1 MNTAGKGAAPAAI
14 SEDAQQQAAEWL
26 TLLMSGEA
34 GETELAAW
42 QRWRDADAEHA
53 RAWQHIEAVSQR
65 LGGVYRDGAQRTA
78 AAQALASAGPRASGK
93 RRQLLVWLGVAA
105 GGGMLAAQTD
115 AWDGVRALRA
125 DYRTATGER
134 RWVALDDGSKIQLNS
149 ASAFDA
155 TFSAERRLVH
165 LHRGEMLVNT
175 GVDDRPLWVQTRDGY
190 LRALGSRFLVREEAQ
205 GTLLAVQQ
213 GAVALFANSREA
225 NARHVLKPGE
235 QMLFDHTG
243 IHAPIANG
251 LDPWGWSD
259 GVISAHNMRLD
270 DFLSELSRYRN
281 GLLRCSEAVAGLRV
295 SGTYQLNDT
304 DQVLSLVA
312 QSLPVDVTYRSRYWV
327 TVSPRV

>member
-1 MNTAGKGAAPAAI
+1 MPNSDPRLVDQAIQWMIKLRFNVADDASTAAFDRWLHTSAEHRQVWQRVATMNDDFNQLPAQVGRHALQGARQRISRREGLKLLGLVAGAAG
-14 SEDAQQQAAEWL
+14 L
-26 TLLMSGEA
+26 T
-34 GETELAAW
+34 
-42 QRWRDADAEHA
+42 
-53 RAWQHIEAVSQR
+53 
-65 LGGVYRDGAQRTA
+65 
-78 AAQALASAGPRASGK
+78 
-93 RRQLLVWLGVAA
+93 WLGRDYTPLP
-105 GGGMLAAQTD
+105 GLM
-115 AWDGVRALRA
+115 A

-235 QMLFDHTG
+235 QVLFDHTG

>member
-1 MNTAGKGAAPAAI
+1 MPNSDPRLVDQAIQWMIKLRFNVADDASTAAFDRWLHTSAEHQQVWQRVATMNDDFNQLPAQVGRHALQGARQRISRREGLKLLGLVAGAAG
-14 SEDAQQQAAEWL
+14 L
-26 TLLMSGEA
+26 T
-34 GETELAAW
+34 
-42 QRWRDADAEHA
+42 
-53 RAWQHIEAVSQR
+53 
-65 LGGVYRDGAQRTA
+65 
-78 AAQALASAGPRASGK
+78 
-93 RRQLLVWLGVAA
+93 WLGRDYTPLP
-105 GGGMLAAQTD
+105 GLM
-115 AWDGVRALRA
+115 A

-225 NARHVLKPGE
+225 NARQVLKPGE
-235 QMLFDHTG
+235 QVLFDHTG

>member
-1 MNTAGKGAAPAAI
+1 MPNSDPRLVDQAIQWMIKLRFNVADDASTAAFDRWLHTSAEHQQVWQRVATMNDDFNQLPAQVGRHALQGARQRISRREGLKLLGLVAGAAG
-14 SEDAQQQAAEWL
+14 L
-26 TLLMSGEA
+26 T
-34 GETELAAW
+34 
-42 QRWRDADAEHA
+42 
-53 RAWQHIEAVSQR
+53 
-65 LGGVYRDGAQRTA
+65 
-78 AAQALASAGPRASGK
+78 
-93 RRQLLVWLGVAA
+93 WLGRDYTPLP
-105 GGGMLAAQTD
+105 GLM
-115 AWDGVRALRA
+115 A

-235 QMLFDHTG
+235 QVLFDHIG

>member
-1 MNTAGKGAAPAAI
+1 MPNSDPRLVDQAIQWMIKLRFNVADDASTAAFDRWLHTSAEHQQVWQRVATMNDDFNQLPAQVGRHALQGARQRISRREGLKLLGLVAGAAG
-14 SEDAQQQAAEWL
+14 L
-26 TLLMSGEA
+26 T
-34 GETELAAW
+34 
-42 QRWRDADAEHA
+42 
-53 RAWQHIEAVSQR
+53 
-65 LGGVYRDGAQRTA
+65 
-78 AAQALASAGPRASGK
+78 
-93 RRQLLVWLGVAA
+93 WLGRDYTPLP
-105 GGGMLAAQTD
+105 GLM
-115 AWDGVRALRA
+115 A

-225 NARHVLKPGE
+225 NARQVLKAGE
-235 QMLFDHTG
+235 QVLFDHTG
-243 IHAPIANG
+243 VHAPIANG

>member
-1 MNTAGKGAAPAAI
+1 MPNSDPRLVDQAIQWMIKLRFNVADDASTAAFDRWLHTSAEHQQVWQRVATMNDDFNQLPAQVGRHALQGARQRISRREGLKLLGLVAGAAG
-14 SEDAQQQAAEWL
+14 L
-26 TLLMSGEA
+26 T
-34 GETELAAW
+34 
-42 QRWRDADAEHA
+42 
-53 RAWQHIEAVSQR
+53 
-65 LGGVYRDGAQRTA
+65 
-78 AAQALASAGPRASGK
+78 
-93 RRQLLVWLGVAA
+93 WLGRDYTPLP
-105 GGGMLAAQTD
+105 GLM
-115 AWDGVRALRA
+115 A
-125 DYRTATGER
+125 DYRTGTGER

-225 NARHVLKPGE
+225 NARQVLKPGE
-235 QMLFDHTG
+235 QVLFDHTG
-243 IHAPIANG
+243 VHAPIANG

-281 GLLRCSEAVAGLRV
+281 GLLRCSESVAGLRV

>member
-1 MNTAGKGAAPAAI
+1 MPNSDPRLVDQAIQWMIKLRFNVADDASTAAFDRWLHTSAEHQQVWQRVATMNDDFNQLPAQVGRHALQGARQRISRREGLKLLGLVAGAAG
-14 SEDAQQQAAEWL
+14 L
-26 TLLMSGEA
+26 T
-34 GETELAAW
+34 
-42 QRWRDADAEHA
+42 
-53 RAWQHIEAVSQR
+53 
-65 LGGVYRDGAQRTA
+65 
-78 AAQALASAGPRASGK
+78 
-93 RRQLLVWLGVAA
+93 WLGRDYTPLP
-105 GGGMLAAQTD
+105 GLM
-115 AWDGVRALRA
+115 A

-235 QMLFDHTG
+235 QVLFDHTG
-243 IHAPIANG
+243 VHAPIANG

-281 GLLRCSEAVAGLRV
+281 GLLRCSEAVAGWRV

>member
-1 MNTAGKGAAPAAI
+1 MPNSDPRLVDQAIQWMIKLRFNVADDASTAAFDRWLHTSAEHQQVWQRVATMNDDFNQLPAQVGRHALQGARQRISRREGLKLLGLVAGAAG
-14 SEDAQQQAAEWL
+14 L
-26 TLLMSGEA
+26 T
-34 GETELAAW
+34 
-42 QRWRDADAEHA
+42 
-53 RAWQHIEAVSQR
+53 
-65 LGGVYRDGAQRTA
+65 
-78 AAQALASAGPRASGK
+78 
-93 RRQLLVWLGVAA
+93 WLGRDYTPLP
-105 GGGMLAAQTD
+105 GLM
-115 AWDGVRALRA
+115 A

-235 QMLFDHTG
+235 QVLFDHTG

-281 GLLRCSEAVAGLRV
+281 GLLRCSEAVAGLCV